1 MRESIGGTWLT
12 GIVIVFMLIFVAFL
26 ALSINYTKAFQM
38 KNDILTMIE
47 KREGFTDGEN
57 GSIKLINNYLSSNG
71 YHTRSR
77 CEAGSYGVTDLNSVS
92 SEYVSDSSSKQYYYC
107 VKKIGAKVSE
117 NSKKVYYKVNIYFY
131 FNLPVI
137 GDIFKFNID
146 GTTKAVAVPAD
157 KLIEVAE
164 E

>member
-26 ALSINYTKAFQM
+26 ALSINYTKTFQM

-47 KREGFTDGEN
+47 KKEGFTDGSG
-57 GSIKLINNYLSSNG
+57 GSIELINNYLKSNN
-71 YHTRSR
+71 YHTKGR
-77 CEAGSYGVTDLNSVS
+77 CEDGSYGVSNLDSAS
-92 SEYVSDSSSKQYYYC
+92 AEYVSGASKQYYYC
-107 VKKIGAKVSE
+107 VKKINATTNKYK
-117 NSKKVYYKVNIYFY
+117 KKVYYKADIYFY
-131 FNLPVI
+131 FNLPVV

-146 GTTKAVAVPAD
+146 GTTKDVAIPAD
-157 KLIEVAE
+157 NKIAVE